1 MVENHIQRRPIALA
15 IFFIVVG
22 VIGWYAAFA
31 LTIEKIDLLL
41 DPSAAAGCDFSIVVQ
56 CTANLLSWQGELF
69 GFPNPLIGLTAWAA
83 PIVVGTALLA
93 GARFNRWF
101 WVLFNAGTVGALGF
115 VIWLINQS
123 VFVLGT
129 LCPWCMVT
137 WSVTIP
143 LFWTLTL
150 YNFREGRFTSNDR
163 VRHAAGTLLGWVP
176 AITVASYLIVAIIAQ
191 LRLDFISYL

>member
-1 MVENHIQRRPIALA
+1 MIENHIQRRPIALA

-22 VIGWYAAFA
+22 LIGWYAAFA

-56 CTANLLSWQGELF
+56 CTANLLSWQGSLL
-69 GFPNPLIGLTAWAA
+69 GFPNPLIGLGAWAVPVA
-83 PIVVGTALLA
+83 VGTALLA
-93 GARFNRWF
+93 GARFDRWF
-101 WVLFNAGTVGALGF
+101 WILFNAGSAVALAF
-115 VIWLINQS
+115 VIWLISQS

-143 LFWTLTL
+143 LFWALTL
-150 YNFREGRFTSNDR
+150 YNLREGRFTSNNR
-163 VRHAAGTLLGWVP
+163 VRHIAGTLLGWAP
-176 AITVASYLIVAIIAQ
+176 AITVASYLIIAIIAQ

>member
-1 MVENHIQRRPIALA
+1 VIETHIQRRSIALA

-56 CTANLLSWQGELF
+56 CTANLLSWQGRLF
-69 GFPNPLIGLTAWAA
+69 GFPNPLIGLAAWAA

-93 GARFNRWF
+93 EARFNRWF
-101 WVLFNAGTVGALGF
+101 WILFNAGTVAALAF
-115 VIWLINQS
+115 VIWLIGQS

-150 YNFREGRFTSNDR
+150 YNLREGRFTSNGR
-163 VRHAAGTLLGWVP
+163 VRHVAGTLLGWVP

>member
-1 MVENHIQRRPIALA
+1 MIETHIQRRSIALA

-56 CTANLLSWQGELF
+56 CTANLLSWQGRLF
-69 GFPNPLIGLTAWAA
+69 GFPNPLIGLAAWAA

-93 GARFNRWF
+93 EARFNRWF
-101 WVLFNAGTVGALGF
+101 WILFNAGTVAALAF
-115 VIWLINQS
+115 VIWLIGQS

-150 YNFREGRFTSNDR
+150 YNLREGRFTSNGR
-163 VRHAAGTLLGWVP
+163 VRHVAGTLLGWVP